1 MIHSFSASNF
11 FSFKGVAEVPFQ
23 VGTSAPDTEQFFISD
38 AGQRL
43 SKVQVVIGPNG
54 SGKTNLL
61 KALPFLRYFMLSSFS
76 RIAPEDRILVSAFSF
91 SRETMP
97 LCLCMEFEEGGRLY
111 KYELELA
118 HDPDSGLGVSREQ
131 LSKKYEKSYRYLF
144 KRNYDGGSYKIALQ
158 DLSVSLKDIHT
169 LGQRRN
175 ASLFSVLRHI
185 GTPEITTISN
195 GLQKMYTNVD
205 YIGKVDS
212 GHIGNLEKVAKLY
225 AQKPDLKDFV
235 ESILSD
241 LDLGLSGFEIK
252 EYPSPDDDEQ
262 KSTTYYPVGIHTING
277 EIYPLRFAFE
287 STGTKKLFVLL
298 AKIAPVLFEGGI
310 AIIDEFETDLHPH
323 MIPRLLDLFF
333 DPVSNPHNAQ
343 LLFSCHAMEILQRL
357 DKTQINLVEK
367 DSETCESEAYR
378 LDQLKGVRRDDNFY
392 AKYMSSV
399 YGAVPNI

>member
-11 FSFKGVAEVPFQ
+11 FCFKDTAEVPFQ
-23 VGTSAPDTEQFFISD
+23 VGASAPETDQFFISYT
-38 AGQRL
+38 GQRL

-76 RIAPEDRILVSAFSF
+76 RIDPEDRILVSGFSF
-91 SRETMP
+91 SREKNP
-97 LCLCMEFEEGGRLY
+97 LCLCMEFEEGGALY
-111 KYELELA
+111 KYELVLV
-118 HDPDSGLGVSREQ
+118 HNPDSGFGVSREQ
-131 LSKKYEKSYRYLF
+131 LSKKHEKSYRYLF
-144 KRNYDGGSYKIALQ
+144 KRDYDGDSYKIVLQ
-158 DLSVSLKDIHT
+158 DLSVNLKDVHA
-169 LGQRRN
+169 LGQRKN

-185 GTPEITTISN
+185 GTPEITVISD

-205 YIGKVDS
+205 YMGKLDIGA
-212 GHIGNLEKVAKLY
+212 IGNLENVAKLY
-225 AQKPDLKDFV
+225 AQEPDLRDFV

-241 LDLGLSGFEIK
+241 LDLGLSGFKIQ
-252 EYPSPDDDEQ
+252 EYPAPDDDEQ
-262 KSTTYYPVGIHTING
+262 KGKKYYPVGIHTING
-277 EIYPLRFAFE
+277 ELYPLPFAFE
-287 STGTKKLFVLL
+287 SSGTKKLFVLL
-298 AKIAPVLFEGGI
+298 SKIVPVLFKGGV
-310 AIIDEFETDLHPH
+310 AVIDEFETDLHPH

-333 DPVSNPHNAQ
+333 DRATNPHNAQ

-378 LDQLKGVRRDDNFY
+378 LDQLKGVRRDDNYY
-392 AKYMSSV
+392 AKYMSSI